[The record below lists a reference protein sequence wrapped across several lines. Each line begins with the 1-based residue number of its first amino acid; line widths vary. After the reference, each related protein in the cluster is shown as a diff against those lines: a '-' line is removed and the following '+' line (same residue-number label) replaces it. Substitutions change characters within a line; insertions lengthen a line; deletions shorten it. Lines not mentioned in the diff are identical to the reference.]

1 VAHGKHHEFTMVPLP
16 ALKPFIREMW
26 VVQGAEES
34 LKIAKEKQFYN
45 SFVSHKNGKLEHAAV
60 GLVS

>member
-1 VAHGKHHEFTMVPLP
+1 MVPLP